1 MVTTKKII
9 MTIKSVLK
17 EELENSLRIQK
28 RYEEELNNLP
38 KGSLIKK
45 RIKNHEYYYIV
56 LRDNGKV
63 KFIYQGKKVD
73 PKIIKQY
80 SEAKELRAKY
90 RNLLSKV
97 KKQIKFL
104 RSSLRGKEAV

>member
-1 MVTTKKII
+1 MA
-9 MTIKSVLK
+9 IKPVLK
-17 EELENSLRIQK
+17 EELENSLKIQK
-28 RYEEELNNLP
+28 KYEEELNKLP

-45 RIKNHEYYYIV
+45 KIKDHEYYYLV
-56 LRDNGKV
+56 LRELGKV
-63 KFIYQGKKVD
+63 RFVYKGKKID

-80 SEAKELRAKY
+80 NEAKQLRAKY

-104 RSSLRGKEAV
+104 RSSLRGKEPI

>member
-1 MVTTKKII
+1 MVTLGGLI
-9 MTIKSVLK
+9 MAIKPVLK
-17 EELENSLRIQK
+17 EELENSLKIQK
-28 RYEEELNNLP
+28 KYEEELNKLP

-45 RIKNHEYYYIV
+45 KIKNHEYYYIV
-56 LRDNGKV
+56 LRENGKV

-73 PKIIKQY
+73 PKIINQYKDTKQ
-80 SEAKELRAKY
+80 LRAKY

-104 RSSLRGKEAV
+104 RSSLRGKEAI